1 MSVAADLQLGAFL
14 ATSLGTT
21 KAFAFLGNPGARKK
35 KRERGL
41 AALTAGLQQQPK
53 DVTWEN
59 GTYQD
64 DRTING
70 SSLCINK

>member
-14 ATSLGTT
+14 ATSSGTT
-21 KAFAFLGNPGARKK
+21 KAFAFLSNPGARKK
-35 KRERGL
+35 KERGL

-64 DRTING
+64 GRTING